1 MTMSRITSV
10 SIFATSALAG
20 LGLFLSGFALALDAL
35 VLGGFSL
42 AVVSLF
48 FLAAARDYSERPHRF
63 EPALIGAD
71 RARLPLAA

>member
-1 MTMSRITSV
+1 MTMSRFTSV
-10 SIFATSALAG
+10 SIFATSALSG

-42 AVVSLF
+42 AVISLF

-63 EPALIGAD
+63 EPTTVGTH